1 MERQVKER
9 LIGAAVL
16 VAAAVILIPEMLSG
30 PSQKGSNPPAPL
42 DGQAPLKTYTIDL
55 SKSPSAQAAATAPVV
70 DERAPPPE
78 SSAQSPVTA
87 ENPSSATPA
96 TAQPEATAAEHAAAS
111 TTSEEKKPDP
121 SGESTRPT
129 AQTVSPLPGQ
139 EQPQKSEPARAAPP
153 EPRSE
158 PTPAPMLPR
167 VPATSTPAS
176 ASASSQAG
184 SGWAVQLGSFSNQST
199 AQRMIQDLRAR
210 GHDAFVMPV
219 KSGGSTLYRVRIGPL
234 ASREEAAAA
243 LQRVKTLAPN
253 AAVVAQP

>member
-30 PSQKGSNPPAPL
+30 PRQKGSDQPAPV

-55 SKSPSAQAAATAPVV
+55 SKSPSAQAAITAPVV

-78 SSAQSPVTA
+78 SSAQSQVTP
-87 ENPSSATPA
+87 ENPPAAAPA
-96 TAQPEATAAEHAAAS
+96 TEQPETEVDRASANAAAEAR
-111 TTSEEKKPDP
+111 KPAQ
-121 SGESTRPT
+121 SGESARP
-129 AQTVSPLPGQ
+129 AAPELR
-139 EQPQKSEPARAAPP
+139 SEPA
-153 EPRSE
+153 
-158 PTPAPMLPR
+158 
-167 VPATSTPAS
+167 PAS
-176 ASASSQAG
+176 APTSSHAA

-199 AQRMIQDLRAR
+199 AQRMVEDLRAR
-210 GHDAFVMPV
+210 GHEAFVMPV
-219 KSGGSTLYRVRIGPL
+219 KSGSNTLYRVRIGPL

-253 AAVVAQP
+253 AALVAHP

>member
-1 MERQVKER
+1 VERQVKER

-30 PSQKGSNPPAPL
+30 PRQKASDQPAPV

-55 SKSPSAQAAATAPVV
+55 SKSPSAQAAITAPVV

-78 SSAQSPVTA
+78 SSVPATA
-87 ENPSSATPA
+87 ENPPAAAPA
-96 TAQPEATAAEHAAAS
+96 TEQPQTEVDRASANAAAE
-111 TTSEEKKPDP
+111 ERKPAQ
-121 SGESTRPT
+121 SGESARPT
-129 AQTVSPLPGQ
+129 A
-139 EQPQKSEPARAAPP
+139 EQPQKSEPPRAAAP

-158 PTPAPMLPR
+158 PA
-167 VPATSTPAS
+167 PAS
-176 ASASSQAG
+176 ASTSSHAG

-199 AQRMIQDLRAR
+199 AQRMVQDLRAR
-210 GHDAFVMPV
+210 GHEAFVMPV
-219 KSGGSTLYRVRIGPL
+219 KSGSNTLYRVRIGPL

-253 AAVVAQP
+253 AAVVAHP